1 MTDIPYSDLDGADLQ
16 ADAPA
21 HAFSKL
27 DGFET
32 TTSQDACA
40 DHSLGERIVA
50 LVTGRC
56 SKTGKLISE
65 AGL

>member
-1 MTDIPYSDLDGADLQ
+1 MTDIPFDDLDRVAFP
-16 ADAPA
+16 ADASAGAIAEPA
-21 HAFSKL
+21 PR
-27 DGFET
+27 ET
-32 TTSQDACA
+32 FASAKDCS
-40 DHSLGERIVA
+40 DHSLGERLVA

>member
-1 MTDIPYSDLDGADLQ
+1 MTDIPYSDLDGADL
-16 ADAPA
+16 DAST
-21 HAFSKL
+21 HAFSER
-27 DGFET
+27 DAFET
-32 TTSQDACA
+32 TASQDACA